1 MSELQQELN
10 LALTPLFERLTSIEQ
25 QLSGIQQRQDT
36 YTNRVDSFM
45 EELLIRLKDGETNN
59 DLGQVIA
66 EFVQALKDNSQK
78 QEEVALRMEEFVAMV
93 NDSLTEM
100 ESSVN

>member
-1 MSELQQELN
+1 MSELQQELDI
-10 LALTPLFERLTSIEQ
+10 ALKPLFERLTSIEQ
-25 QLSGIQQRQDT
+25 QLSGIQQEQDA
-36 YTNRVDSFM
+36 YSNRVDSFM
-45 EELLIRLKDGETNN
+45 EELLIRLKDGVTNN

-66 EFVQALKDNSQK
+66 EFVKALKENSQK